1 MGVDHSWG
9 AGSRRRRWRQIR
21 FAPLQMPA
29 VLRASESLVSCC
41 VQSCQPR
48 LGVPLSRPPYRMA
61 SAACSA
67 RPARAIGR
75 SRGQQERRRGA
86 QPIRA
91 LLAAPDFAAQ
101 AAGLAHALAAGPLPL
116 AAGGLAAAGLA
127 SLVPPP
133 PAGLREPV
141 SLSLEGG
148 KAPLNTVRRR
158 VAMLRGT
165 PPVPYPQNRTC
176 KLACIRL
183 RQNRNNLLTFPT
195 PAARSGARRQ
205 VPAFPGQSARH

>member
-1 MGVDHSWG
+1 M
-9 AGSRRRRWRQIR
+9 
-21 FAPLQMPA
+21 
-29 VLRASESLVSCC
+29 SCC

-48 LGVPLSRPPYRMA
+48 LGVRLSRPPYRMA

-116 AAGGLAAAGLA
+116 ATGGLAAAGLA

-158 VAMLRGT
+158 VAMLCGAS
-165 PPVPYPQNRTC
+165 PIPHPQNCTC
-176 KLACIRL
+176 KLLPVAPEQKQLANAPKPCSTEWGAAASSRL
-183 RQNRNNLLTFPT
+183 SRAKCSPLSAWAGGTLSATFH
-195 PAARSGARRQ
+195 AS
-205 VPAFPGQSARH
+205 